1 MSYSTVVSNSRKN
14 IAIFLGSLSWGRS
27 RMPWD
32 GDGVPS
38 LALAIED
45 TSPTSPLLS
54 GAWSKLGK
62 SWGKCLGFFPQM
74 GLGVFWQKIYIYIML
89 GG

>member
-1 MSYSTVVSNSRKN
+1 
-14 IAIFLGSLSWGRS
+14 
-27 RMPWD
+27 MPWN

-45 TSPTSPLLS
+45 TSPASPLLS

-62 SWGKCLGFFPQM
+62 SWGKSLGFFPQM
-74 GLGVFWQKIYIYIML
+74 GLEVFWQNIYIFVWGIDL
-89 GG
+89 FSLFHFGIGIFKPKVSGFH